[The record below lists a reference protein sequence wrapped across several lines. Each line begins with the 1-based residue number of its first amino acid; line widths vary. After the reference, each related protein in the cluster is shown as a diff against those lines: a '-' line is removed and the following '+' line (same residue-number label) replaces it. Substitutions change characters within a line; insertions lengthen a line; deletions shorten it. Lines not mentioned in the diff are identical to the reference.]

1 MKDDFTKAAQTPAE
15 KRDALQAEAD
25 AIDKRLN
32 TPQSPQMHLRPDGQK
47 RRDGDALGRQAAVER
62 SADLRKEIKSLEKSI
77 GPKQDRGGR
86 GPDYA
91 L

>member
-1 MKDDFTKAAQTPAE
+1 MKDDFAKAAQTPTQ
-15 KRDALQAEAD
+15 KRKALQAEAD

-47 RRDGDALGRQAAVER
+47 RRGGDELGRQAAKER
-62 SADLRKEIKSLEKSI
+62 SADLRKEIASLEKSM
-77 GPKQDRGGR
+77 GPKQDHGGR